1 MLLGSFF
8 LRWSLRVQMSAFFSG
23 DKQPPW
29 TLFTWNHKWGAEIC
43 CYGLRERWLGD
54 GSIPT
59 NHSLYHGSTDK
70 FLISVLHPKNMSK
83 SVTSPLH
90 CWPVFQPCSRLL
102 FIAAFFFNGL
112 FWFLMD
118 NIKQNAAILISNTIL
133 QSKEPGIL
141 GEMADS
147 RARTGNIQDE
157 PGSSY
162 CAKKAST
169 KLKNYLHTQTMK
181 GVGPRDKGVIWKS
194 FSGQTRSNTSNR

>member
-1 MLLGSFF
+1 
-8 LRWSLRVQMSAFFSG
+8 
-23 DKQPPW
+23 
-29 TLFTWNHKWGAEIC
+29 
-43 CYGLRERWLGD
+43 
-54 GSIPT
+54 
-59 NHSLYHGSTDK
+59 
-70 FLISVLHPKNMSK
+70 
-83 SVTSPLH
+83 
-90 CWPVFQPCSRLL
+90 
-102 FIAAFFFNGL
+102 
-112 FWFLMD
+112 MD

-181 GVGPRDKGVIWKS
+181 GVGPRDKGVI
-194 FSGQTRSNTSNR
+194 